1 MNRSVRSSL
10 SDKISQL
17 VIDIIIIL
25 FTLTILVPC
34 LYILALAFNEG
45 KDAMRGGI
53 WIWPRVWTLDNF
65 KEVFKD
71 SSFFNGFKISVARTV
86 VGTLLHLIVTFTMS
100 YAVVPKD
107 LPGRGLVFKLL
118 TFCMLTGVGTVPT
131 YIVYHSYGLIDTFW
145 VFILPGLMS
154 ITHLMMMR
162 SFLEG
167 IPDSLRESAQLDGCS
182 YFGIM
187 WRIMLPLSKPVI
199 AVVAL
204 YSACGHWNDWFTGA
218 FYTTSKKLWPA
229 QTVLQMMLD
238 RSKAMSELSLDQLEN
253 MSVEQLQN
261 MVQNTVTSDS
271 LKMAAVIVT
280 TVPILVVY
288 PFIQKYFAQGVMMGA
303 LKG

>member
-10 SDKISQL
+10 SDKITQL
-17 VIDIIIIL
+17 AIDIVIIL
-25 FTLTILVPC
+25 FTLAILVPC
-34 LYILALAFNEG
+34 MYVVALAFNDG
-45 KDAMRGGI
+45 IDAMKGGI
-53 WIWPRVWTLDNF
+53 WIWPRVFTLDNF

-71 SSFFNGFKISVARTV
+71 SSFFNGFKLSVARTLI
-86 VGTLLHLIVTFTMS
+86 GTLAHLVVTFTMS
-100 YAVVPKD
+100 YAVLPKD
-107 LPGRGLVFKLL
+107 LPGRGLVFKVL

-145 VFILPGLMS
+145 VFILPGLLS

-182 YFGIM
+182 YIGIM
-187 WRIMLPLSKPVI
+187 WRIYLPLSKPVI

-229 QTVLQMMLD
+229 QTVLQQLME
-238 RSKAMSELSLDQLEN
+238 RSKAMSNLDAEELAQ
-253 MSVEQLQN
+253 MTAEQLQN
-261 MVQNTVTSDS
+261 MALNTVTSDS

-280 TVPILVVY
+280 TVPILCVY